1 MIPLPGGYLFT
12 EETWSERD
20 AMKKK
25 KKKKYSEF
33 SNFVRGFNLKS
44 EKKKKKWR
52 SKGETE
58 VGTIVT
64 VDFGFC

>member
-1 MIPLPGGYLFT
+1 
-12 EETWSERD
+12 
-20 AMKKK
+20 MKKK

-44 EKKKKKWR
+44 EKKKKWR